1 MDPEIFPIT
10 SASSK
15 TFWLLALIGITVF
28 CLLILMAILTWS
40 SQNMHCS
47 LSAEG
52 LKLSGGFYGRFVPMN
67 LLDVKRASMT
77 DLRVDP
83 GSQPK
88 TRTQGLG
95 LPGQTHGWFKLRNGQ
110 RALLF
115 VTDPSRVVKLPTRDG
130 YILMLSISNGEH
142 FIRRLRNAA
151 AAGA

>member
-1 MDPEIFPIT
+1 MEPEIFPIT

-15 TFWLLALIGITVF
+15 AFWLLALIGITVF
-28 CLLILMAILTWS
+28 CLLIFMAILGWS

-47 LSAEG
+47 LSVEG
-52 LKLSGGFYGRFVPMN
+52 LQLSGGFYGRFVPMN
-67 LLDVKRASMT
+67 LLDVERASMT

-88 TRTQGLG
+88 ARTQGFG

-110 RALLF
+110 RALMF